1 MTTSRSSAA
10 RTSALS
16 QRLRTEAALVAKNGI
31 TRNLKRTRIAKLMIE
46 CADALAG
53 AEADKAR
60 LDWLADRENTIG
72 NVQLPTM
79 CVMNN
84 MSSLRGAIDEAM
96 RLDPEIWNEIGGA
109 DAGELSMRPNV

>member
-1 MTTSRSSAA
+1 MQT
-10 RTSALS
+10 LS
-16 QRLRTEAALVAKNGI
+16 QKLRTEAVLVAKNGI
-31 TRNLKRTRIAKLMIE
+31 TSNLKRTRIAKLMIE

-60 LDWLADRENTIG
+60 LDWLADRENGIG

-84 MSSLRGAIDEAM
+84 LHSLRDAIDEAM
-96 RLDPEIWNEIGGA
+96 RLDPEIWAVGIK
-109 DAGELSMRPNV
+109 LSINKIY